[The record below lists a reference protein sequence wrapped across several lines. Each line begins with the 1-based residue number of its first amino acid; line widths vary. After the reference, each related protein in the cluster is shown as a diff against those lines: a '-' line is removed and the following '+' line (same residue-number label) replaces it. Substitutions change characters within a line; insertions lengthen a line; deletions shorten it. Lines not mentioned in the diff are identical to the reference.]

1 MFLEKYKKN
10 FYSQSGEDGIIN
22 EILKRLDLYSRKN
35 KWCCEF
41 GAWDGKQSSN
51 TYYHVERT
59 KFKAI
64 YIEGNRNRYNVL
76 KKLSL

>member
-51 TYYHVERT
+51 TYY
-59 KFKAI
+59 
-64 YIEGNRNRYNVL
+64 NV
-76 KKLSL
+76 

>member
-22 EILKRLDLYSRKN
+22 EILKRLNLYSRKN

-41 GAWDGKQSSN
+41 GAWDTTLMLNKDAITTAIMFVRKYFLSEFIYSS
-51 TYYHVERT
+51 
-59 KFKAI
+59 
-64 YIEGNRNRYNVL
+64 
-76 KKLSL
+76 